1 MGLVMKV
8 TPANIIRLWFGA
20 DTPIR
25 DYQIKMNPRL
35 WAACMRVNMHFIAP
49 SGASTYA
56 QYRKSDKV
64 AFARLVQ
71 EKLQEHGVYEEAV
84 L

>member
-1 MGLVMKV
+1 MKHTV
-8 TPANIIRLWFGA
+8 ANIIRLWFGA

-35 WAACMRVNMHFIAP
+35 WEACLQISQDFVSP
-49 SGASTYA
+49 SGVHTRARYK
-56 QYRKSDKV
+56 KSDKV

-71 EKLQEHGVYEEAV
+71 EKLQEQNVLEETTV
-84 L
+84 